1 MAKPPAAAVSKNDF
15 LASVPSLERRLF
27 LCRFTP
33 FHLRFRDLL
42 PVFQDGK
49 ALGGIRRNGSK
60 DLFQVSRQAPHRGT
74 AMVATAPPEGPLAS
88 ETEPPWALAASEAVW
103 RPSP

>member
-1 MAKPPAAAVSKNDF
+1 MPLSFVSYESHDKAASDDVSKSDF

-33 FHLRFRDLL
+33 FHLRFRHLL
-42 PVFQDGK
+42 PVFQGSK

-60 DLFQVSRQAPHRGT
+60 DLSQVSGRAIFVPEDEGFPTRRRGC
-74 AMVATAPPEGPLAS
+74 
-88 ETEPPWALAASEAVW
+88 
-103 RPSP
+103 